1 MSKASKM
8 AFTGEALTAQE
19 ALACGL
25 VSRVVPHD
33 SLMESA
39 MALARKIAATPAAYC
54 A

>member
-1 MSKASKM
+1 M
-8 AFTGEALTAQE
+8 AFTGEALTAQELTAQE

-33 SLMESA
+33 SLMEAA